1 MNKRVFFAVNDNLQD
16 LSVNL
21 NKYDSIESEF
31 TYISN
36 QDYLYIGSRL
46 PFNSI
51 YFKLKQLNENPANMY
66 VEVWDGENWEFVDE
80 LIDETNG
87 FKKSGYITFTPNRDA
102 GWFMES
108 TNSTGGSIPGL
119 QNVIIYDKY
128 WMRVT
133 FDADFTD
140 PVSLSWI
147 GHIFADDAE
156 LESEYPDLGKSSVK
170 ASYKTGKTNWEEQLV
185 RASEIVIEDLMINR
199 NIIDSSQILDR
210 YDYKSATIQKAA
222 EIIFNAFGD
231 DFVDQKQR
239 AREEYQRRLSI
250 PTKKIDLNANAVEDL
265 FESRNTQ
272 GWLSR

>member
-1 MNKRVFFAVNDNLQD
+1 MNKRVFYAQNDILQD

-21 NKYDSIESEF
+21 NKYDSIESEL
-31 TYISN
+31 TYISGEN
-36 QDYLYIGSRL
+36 YIYIGSRL

-51 YFKLKQLNENPANMY
+51 YFKLIQLNENPANMY
-66 VEVWDGENWEFVDE
+66 VEVWDGESWEFVDE

-102 GWFMES
+102 GWEMED
-108 TNSTGGSIPGL
+108 TDAPIAGL
-119 QNVIIYDKY
+119 QNVVIYDKY

-133 FDADFTD
+133 FDADLTD
-140 PVSLSWI
+140 PVSISWI
-147 GHIFADDAE
+147 GHIFADDSD
-156 LESEYPDLGKSSVK
+156 LESEYPDLGKASVK
-170 ASYKTGKTNWEEQLV
+170 AAFKAGKTNWEEQLV

-210 YDYKSATIQKAA
+210 YDYRSATIQKCA

-250 PTKKIDLNANAVEDL
+250 PTKKIDLNANAVE
-265 FESRNTQ
+265 EVSEARNTQ
-272 GWLSR
+272 GWLGR

>member
-51 YFKLKQLNENPANMY
+51 YFKLEQLNENPANMY

-102 GWFMES
+102 GWSMES

-133 FDADFTD
+133 FDADLTD

-147 GHIFADDAE
+147 GHIFADDAD
-156 LESEYPDLGKSSVK
+156 LESEYPDLGKTSVK
-170 ASYKTGKTNWEEQLV
+170 ASYKTGKTNWEEQIV

-210 YDYKSATIQKAA
+210 YDYKSATIQKTA

-250 PTKKIDLNANAVEDL
+250 PTKKIDLNANAVEDV